1 MGAGLGLVTSHC
13 PVSHPGQLAVR
24 PADGAGTR
32 SPRTNPGGT
41 GRAHPKPEKGAEVQG
56 CLEEAGRQE
65 PGGSASHI
73 SVIGKSKSD
82 ATSDSPFYFPFYSA
96 ALA

>member
-56 CLEEAGRQE
+56 CLEEAGRQGTRWLCQPHQRHRE
-65 PGGSASHI
+65 EQ
-73 SVIGKSKSD
+73 V
-82 ATSDSPFYFPFYSA
+82 
-96 ALA
+96 